1 RYCVNSASLQL
12 KTQEKNDEETY
23 P

>member
-1 RYCVNSASLQL
+1 CVNSASLQL

>member
-1 RYCVNSASLQL
+1 YCVNSASLQL